1 MRIAIAL
8 IAIAGLGLTACDG
21 TSDRVVGQAPGMDDP
36 GMEDPGVDDPMQ
48 DDGPVATPP
57 PQELAAFVGDEC
69 RQSPEARDAAPLGD
83 TGFDTGATPEDAS
96 PAGSGF
102 AADCL

>member
-8 IAIAGLGLTACDG
+8 IAFTALGLAACDG
-21 TSDRVVGQAPGMDDP
+21 TSDRVVGQAPGM
-36 GMEDPGVDDPMQ
+36 EDPMQ

-57 PQELAAFVGDEC
+57 PQDLAAFVGDEC
-69 RQSPEARDAAPLGD
+69 RQTPEARDPAPLGGS
-83 TGFDTGATPEDAS
+83 GFGTAASPEDAS
-96 PAGSGF
+96 PADSGI